1 MASDTGPQSP
11 ASGEGETRPPTVEAE
26 IVDAEFVDAPDAIK
40 TGGPEPGSAPPK
52 RALSPGLLFFAGF
65 ILVAAVVFGAFT
77 LTRQTPKKPPSE
89 IQQAEE
95 SQPAPA
101 AAEEGAAPETEP
113 ERPAADL
120 SKIANTGLDTAKE
133 AAAQGASALPP
144 SERGLPEPPPP
155 GSANDE
161 LQQAAKDAARL
172 FGPDAGDAI
181 DSGPAQPAEPQI
193 EFQTEGAA
201 PSTATPTIGAVTAP
215 PAEQPGAVA
224 SLAAGSAEIAAL
236 KETFDRELALR
247 DARANAEIASLRA
260 EVERLQQGNPHAS
273 DVRDPAAF
281 LALASLQRAIDRG
294 DPFTEE
300 FDAFARLAPGTPAVE
315 RLRPIA
321 ATGAP
326 TFAALKEDFDPAARA
341 AIAAAARENATGWLG
356 GVAARVQQ
364 MVTVRPA
371 VPTAGSGAPEIISR
385 AEGALKAGDL
395 SNAIAEA
402 ATLRGAAAAEFAPWL
417 ARARTKLAANEA
429 VAALDASF
437 MTAYQN

>member
-11 ASGEGETRPPTVEAE
+11 SGGESETRPPTVEAE
-26 IVDAEFVDAPDAIK
+26 IVDAEFVDAPDAVK
-40 TGGPEPGSAPPK
+40 AGGPEPGAAPPPK

-77 LTRQTPKKPPSE
+77 LTRQSPKKPPAE

-101 AAEEGAAPETEP
+101 AAEENAAPGPGP
-113 ERPAADL
+113 ERPSADL

-133 AAAQGASALPP
+133 AAALGASALPP

-155 GSANDE
+155 GSANEE

-172 FGPDAGDAI
+172 FGPDSGDAI
-181 DSGPAQPAEPQI
+181 DSGPEEPAEPQI
-193 EFQTEGAA
+193 EFQTESAA
-201 PSTATPTIGAVTAP
+201 PATAAPTVG
-215 PAEQPGAVA
+215 
-224 SLAAGSAEIAAL
+224 AAGSAEIAAL
-236 KETFDRELALR
+236 KETFDRELALS

-273 DVRDPAAF
+273 DMRDPAAF
-281 LALASLQRAIDRG
+281 VALAALQRAIDRG

-300 FDAFARLAPGTPAVE
+300 FDAFARLAPGAPAVE
-315 RLRPIA
+315 RLRPMA

-326 TFAALKEDFDPAARA
+326 TFAALREDFDPAARA
-341 AIAAAARENATGWLG
+341 AIAAAARENASGWLG
-356 GVAARVQQ
+356 GVAARIQQ

-385 AEGALKAGDL
+385 AEGALEAGDL
-395 SNAIAEA
+395 SNAVAEA

-437 MTAYQN
+437 MTVYQN